1 MHRELNDSP
10 LEPFFFLDFLLTVM
24 LPLTIYAL
32 VVMLT
37 LSNGRPETILSPK
50 DFEDLIDKHMGM
62 DCANYY
68 QNQIEQL
75 SELIRDLD
83 SYVDDKDVHSTVKE
97 VLKEH
102 GY

>member
-1 MHRELNDSP
+1 MP
-10 LEPFFFLDFLLTVM
+10 Q
-24 LPLTIYAL
+24 
-32 VVMLT
+32 MLT
-37 LSNGRPETILSPK
+37 LSNGRPETILSMK
-50 DFEDLIDKHMGM
+50 DFKDLIDKRMGM

>member
-1 MHRELNDSP
+1 MP
-10 LEPFFFLDFLLTVM
+10 Q
-24 LPLTIYAL
+24 
-32 VVMLT
+32 MLT

-50 DFEDLIDKHMGM
+50 DFEDLIDKH
-62 DCANYY
+62 CANYY

>member
-1 MHRELNDSP
+1 MP
-10 LEPFFFLDFLLTVM
+10 Q
-24 LPLTIYAL
+24 
-32 VVMLT
+32 MLT

-50 DFEDLIDKHMGM
+50 DFEDLIDKQHMGM